1 MTEVGGQEGN
11 YPDDKLIKMTAP
23 GHPLPARAERN
34 TNFIGL
40 VMGMFKKKKLLEP
53 IV

>member
-1 MTEVGGQEGN
+1 MTEVGGQQGN

-34 TNFIGL
+34 
-40 VMGMFKKKKLLEP
+40 KKFPSPYQGNVQK
-53 IV
+53 